1 MRIRRIGAALGVSAV
16 LAAVPLTACSS
27 TPSTPTV
34 VTVTSTTPM
43 HPALQKIQDDADR
56 RWSEAHPGQDVRVHR
71 ALEEQAKSHPAPSK
85 SGLPWWA
92 WILIVPAGLVGL
104 GWLVIK
110 FLDADVE
117 RAHARVA
124 ELKAR
129 YDDDDWDDD
138 DDEPRLTYPAIT
150 PVTAPEP
157 VPYPEPSSASAA
169 PAPSGGSSLMDRL
182 GK

>member
-1 MRIRRIGAALGVSAV
+1 M
-16 LAAVPLTACSS
+16 
-27 TPSTPTV
+27 
-34 VTVTSTTPM
+34 TSTTPM

-129 YDDDDWDDD
+129 YDDDDDDWDDD
-138 DDEPRLTYPAIT
+138 DDEPLLTYPSIT
-150 PVTAPEP
+150 PVAAEP
-157 VPYPEPSSASAA
+157 IPYPEPTPSTPAA